1 VLGMWPNINY
11 VQCLYEPFDRDLI
24 ASWSVWLETYAMYRC
39 LRKRGSFGGREC
51 LVCDSGNGFAKIS
64 RNCPNC
70 KRPQR
75 AAKQLRIARLPT
87 ILIIVLKR
95 FHYEG
100 PWRDKLNTFVDFPM
114 RNLDLTKY
122 ALQAHSS
129 QPEKSE
135 NYLYDLYAVTNHF
148 GTLSGG
154 HCMLLHCY
162 IDIDTA
168 CIHNKLRGKWFV
180 FDDSRVS
187 PCEDTSVV
195 VRTAHLKCLQ
205 F

>member
-1 VLGMWPNINY
+1 VCPNSY
-11 VQCLYEPFDRDLI
+11 SHTKSY
-24 ASWSVWLETYAMYRC
+24 
-39 LRKRGSFGGREC
+39 
-51 LVCDSGNGFAKIS
+51 

-75 AAKQLRIARLPT
+75 ATKQLRIARLPT

-122 ALQAHSS
+122 ALPSS
-129 QPEKSE
+129 SKSRSPQPEKSE

-154 HCMLLHCY
+154 HCTSFSSLLTS
-162 IDIDTA
+162 DTA
-168 CIHNKLRGKWFV
+168 CIHNNLRGKWFV

-187 PCEDTSVV
+187 PCEDSSVV
-195 VRTAHLKCLQ
+195 VR
-205 F
+205 

>member
-1 VLGMWPNINY
+1 LKLT
-11 VQCLYEPFDRDLI
+11 QCIDAFVKEEI
-24 ASWSVWLETYAMYRC
+24 LEGENAW
-39 LRKRGSFGGREC
+39 
-51 LVCDSGNGFAKIS
+51 
-64 RNCPNC
+64 NCPNC

-75 AAKQLRIARLPT
+75 ATKQLRIARLPT

-122 ALQAHSS
+122 ALPSPS
-129 QPEKSE
+129 KSRSPQPEKSE

-154 HCMLLHCY
+154 HY
-162 IDIDTA
+162 TA
-168 CIHNKLRGKWFV
+168 CIHNNLRGKWFV

-187 PCEDTSVV
+187 PCEDSSVV
-195 VRTAHLKCLQ
+195 GRSAYILWYKRSNQ